1 MRREVTAAD
10 IGVGVILDGDAPLLE
25 LAPALP
31 DVRRGGATYD
41 RAVKPVL
48 DVVGGL
54 VLSVLLLPLILLVAL
69 LVRVKLGKGVIY
81 RQTRVGRSGRP
92 FVMYKFRSMGHD
104 RRQSQQP
111 FEGRDRRTCHKRDD
125 DPRHTPCGRF
135 LRRASFDELPQLWNV
150 IKGDMSLVGPR
161 PELPHIVARYE
172 PWQHQRH
179 DGKPGLTGFWQVS
192 DRAGGLAYESVGLD
206 LDYIR
211 RMSLRTDVAVL
222 LRTVPVTLRRTGR

>member
-1 MRREVTAAD
+1 MRRESSGAKLTGMV
-10 IGVGVILDGDAPLLE
+10 LDGDVPLLE
-25 LAPALP
+25 LSTAAYDDLHRPAA
-31 DVRRGGATYD
+31 VYS
-41 RAVKPVL
+41 RAVKPVF
-48 DVVGGL
+48 DL
-54 VLSVLLLPLILLVAL
+54 VAGFLLAVLLLPLILMVAL
-69 LVRVKLGKGVIY
+69 TVRVKLGKGVIY
-81 RQTRVGRSGRP
+81 RQMRVGRHGRP
-92 FVMYKFRSMGHD
+92 FVMYKFRSMGPD
-104 RRQSQQP
+104 RRRSQEP
-111 FEGRDRRTCHKRDD
+111 FEGPDRRTCHKRDD

-161 PELPHIVARYE
+161 PELPHIVDRYE

-179 DGKPGLTGFWQVS
+179 DVKPGLTGFWQVS

-211 RMSLRTDVAVL
+211 RISFLTDCEVL